1 MLIFSNNYRNRYGI
15 MKCGYLNIV
24 DCEKLLKSEE
34 SSFLLFFF
42 ESHRISSIH
51 SRYLYFSRILFSNI
65 KNLS

>member
-1 MLIFSNNYRNRYGI
+1 MWNYES
-15 MKCGYLNIV
+15 YLNIV